1 MQIVQLG
8 QWIPAVVGAASAAA
22 LVIWLE
28 GKPSTW
34 HLGAAAFLVVFSFI
48 HLFVPGPL
56 HALSI
61 ALMVAGAIGLA
72 SKSKHRFL
80 GTNLVAGDFLHATRN
95 TLNILTT
102 DYRATSLRVIAAV
115 AAGALVV
122 ATVVWQ
128 MDDTPSALWAR
139 TLFFFA
145 SAAAGWLAFLAGGS
159 RRRFRTHLLTQNRAH
174 LSFFVAS
181 FLGAGPSSIPSL
193 IGMADEPLA
202 LVANPAVAAPDRR
215 HPHIVMVMHEST
227 FDPALLD
234 LPTDARLEPF
244 FRPPGSVAGTLAVDI
259 YGGSTWQTEFSVY
272 AGLSSLCFGADA
284 PFVFQLLAGRV
295 RHSLPAF
302 LKGAGYRTSLVTS
315 DVVPSPSH
323 HRFYRSIGFERIGDP
338 AQLAPP
344 FDFVSWKRSYDDGHI
359 YDHALRAIER
369 DRRSDEPLFL
379 SLMTL
384 SNHGPHTRHR
394 QLGTGYNPVRQDFT
408 SRTGSAE
415 FGEYMA
421 RLTASADAC
430 ARFRSSLAELLNGE
444 PALLVRFGD
453 HHPSF
458 TAQLTGLPRTDRRL
472 RQTFFTVEPI
482 NMDLPA
488 GFAAPRLTDAAFL
501 STLTV
506 TAAGLPLDPV
516 FATRL
521 ALMDACADS
530 YADCR
535 SPIRNR
541 FHRTLVDEGLID
553 LS

>member
-8 QWIPAVVGAASAAA
+8 QWIPAIVGAASAAA

-28 GKPSTW
+28 GRPSTW
-34 HLGAAAFLVVFSFI
+34 HLGAAAFLIVFSFI

-61 ALMVAGAIGLA
+61 ALLVAGAIGLA
-72 SKSKHRFL
+72 SKSKQRFL

-95 TLNILTT
+95 TLNIVAT
-102 DYRATSLRVIAAV
+102 DYRATNLRLIATV
-115 AAGALVV
+115 AAGGLVV
-122 ATVVWQ
+122 ATVFRHLA
-128 MDDTPSALWAR
+128 DAPSSLWAR
-139 TLFFFA
+139 ILFFSA
-145 SAAAGWLAFLAGGS
+145 SAAAGWLAFVAGGS
-159 RRRFRTHLLTQNRAH
+159 RRRFRTQLLTQDRAH
-174 LSFFVAS
+174 LSFFAAS

-193 IGMADEPLA
+193 VGMADEPLA
-202 LVANPAVAAPDRR
+202 LVAAPAAAPGSRR
-215 HPHIVMVMHEST
+215 PHIVMVLHEST

-234 LPTDARLEPF
+234 LPTDARFDPF
-244 FRPPGSVAGTLAVDI
+244 FRPPGSAAGTLAVDI
-259 YGGSTWQTEFSVY
+259 YGGGTWQTEFSVY

-302 LKGAGYRTSLVTS
+302 LTKAGYRTNLVTS

-323 HRFYRSIGFERIGDP
+323 HRFYRSIGFERIDDP
-338 AQLAPP
+338 ALLAPP
-344 FDFVSWKRSYDDGHI
+344 FDFASWKRSYDDGPI
-359 YDHALRAIER
+359 YEHALRTIAR
-369 DRRSDEPLFL
+369 DLSSAHPLFL

-394 QLGTGYNPVRQDFT
+394 QRGTGYDLVRQEF
-408 SRTGSAE
+408 SARTGSAE

-421 RLTASADAC
+421 RLAASADAW
-430 ARFRSSLAELLNGE
+430 ARFRSSLAELLDGE

-458 TAQLTGLPRTDRRL
+458 TAQMTGLPRTDRRL
-472 RQTFFTVEPI
+472 RETFFAVEPI

-488 GFAAPRLTDAAFL
+488 GIATPRLTDAAFL

-506 TAAGLPLDPV
+506 AAAGLPLDPV
-516 FATRL
+516 FATRRT
-521 ALMDACADS
+521 LMDACSAS

-535 SPIRNR
+535 SPMRDR

>member
-1 MQIVQLG
+1 MQILQLG
-8 QWIPAVVGAASAAA
+8 QWIPASVGAASAAA

-34 HLGAAAFLVVFSFI
+34 HLGAAAFLIVFSFI

-56 HALSI
+56 HALAI
-61 ALMVAGAIGLA
+61 ALLVTGAIGLA
-72 SKSKHRFL
+72 SKSKQRFL

-95 TLNILTT
+95 TLNIVAT
-102 DYRATSLRVIAAV
+102 DYWATSLRLIAAV

-122 ATVVWQ
+122 TMVVWQ
-128 MDDTPSALWAR
+128 LADAPSALWAR
-139 TLFFFA
+139 IVFFSA
-145 SAAAGWLAFLAGGS
+145 SAVAGWLAFVAGGS
-159 RRRFRTHLLTQNRAH
+159 RRRFRAQLLTQDRAH
-174 LSFFVAS
+174 LSFFIAS

-193 IGMADEPLA
+193 VGMADQPLA
-202 LVANPAVAAPDRR
+202 LVAAPAAPDSRR
-215 HPHIVMVMHEST
+215 PHIVMVLHEST

-234 LPTDARLEPF
+234 LPTDARFDPF
-244 FRPPGSVAGTLAVDI
+244 FKPPGSAAGTLAVDI
-259 YGGSTWQTEFSVY
+259 YGGGTWQTEFSVY

-284 PFVFQLLAGRV
+284 PFVFQLLAGRI

-302 LKGAGYRTSLVTS
+302 LKTAGYRTSLVTS

-323 HRFYRSIGFERIGDP
+323 HRFYRSIGFERIDDP
-338 AQLAPP
+338 ARLVPP
-344 FDFVSWKRSYDDGHI
+344 FDFASWKRSYDDGPI
-359 YDHALRAIER
+359 YEHALREIER
-369 DRRSDEPLFL
+369 DRTSADPLFL

-394 QLGTGYNPVRQDFT
+394 HLGTGYDPVRQEF
-408 SRTGSAE
+408 SAYSGSAE

-421 RLTASADAC
+421 RLAASADAC
-430 ARFRSSLAELLNGE
+430 ERFRSSLAELLDGE

-458 TAQLTGLPRTDRRL
+458 TEQITGLPRTDRRL
-472 RQTFFTVEPI
+472 RETFFAVEPI

-488 GFAAPRLTDAAFL
+488 GFAAPRLVDAAFL
-501 STLTV
+501 STLVV

-521 ALMDACADS
+521 TLMDACADS

-535 SPIRNR
+535 SPMRDR

>member
-1 MQIVQLG
+1 MQILQLG
-8 QWIPAVVGAASAAA
+8 QWIPASVGAASAAA

-34 HLGAAAFLVVFSFI
+34 HLGAAAFLIVFSFI

-56 HALSI
+56 HALAI
-61 ALMVAGAIGLA
+61 ALLVTGAIGLA
-72 SKSKHRFL
+72 SKSKQRFL

-95 TLNILTT
+95 TLNIVAT
-102 DYRATSLRVIAAV
+102 DYRATSLRLIAAV

-122 ATVVWQ
+122 ATVVWHLA
-128 MDDTPSALWAR
+128 DAPSALWAR
-139 TLFFFA
+139 IVFFSA
-145 SAAAGWLAFLAGGS
+145 SAVAGWLAFVAGGN
-159 RRRFRTHLLTQNRAH
+159 RRRFRTQLLTQDRAH

-181 FLGAGPSSIPSL
+181 FLGAGPSAIPSL
-193 IGMADEPLA
+193 VGMADQPLA
-202 LVANPAVAAPDRR
+202 LVAAPAAPDSRR
-215 HPHIVMVMHEST
+215 PHIVMVLHEST

-234 LPTDARLEPF
+234 LPTDARFDPF
-244 FRPPGSVAGTLAVDI
+244 FKPPGSAAGTLAVDI
-259 YGGSTWQTEFSVY
+259 YGGGTWQTEFSVY

-284 PFVFQLLAGRV
+284 PFVFQLLAGRI

-302 LKGAGYRTSLVTS
+302 LKTAGYRTSLVTS

-323 HRFYRSIGFERIGDP
+323 HRFYRSIGFERIDDP
-338 AQLAPP
+338 ARLVPP
-344 FDFVSWKRSYDDGHI
+344 FDFASWKRSYDDGPI
-359 YDHALRAIER
+359 YEHALREIER
-369 DRRSDEPLFL
+369 DRTSAGPLFL

-394 QLGTGYNPVRQDFT
+394 QLGTGYDPVRQEF
-408 SRTGSAE
+408 SAHSGSAE

-421 RLTASADAC
+421 RLAASADAC
-430 ARFRSSLAELLNGE
+430 ERFRSSLAELLDGE

-458 TAQLTGLPRTDRRL
+458 TEQITGLPRTDRRL
-472 RQTFFTVEPI
+472 RETFFAVEPI

-488 GFAAPRLTDAAFL
+488 GFAAPRLVDAAFL
-501 STLTV
+501 STLVV

-521 ALMDACADS
+521 TLMDACADS

-535 SPIRNR
+535 SPMRDR

>member
-1 MQIVQLG
+1 MQILQLG
-8 QWIPAVVGAASAAA
+8 QWIPASVGAASAAA

-34 HLGAAAFLVVFSFI
+34 HLGAAAFLIVFSFI

-56 HALSI
+56 HALAI
-61 ALMVAGAIGLA
+61 ALLVTGAIGLA
-72 SKSKHRFL
+72 SKSKQRFL

-95 TLNILTT
+95 TLNIVAT
-102 DYRATSLRVIAAV
+102 DYWATSLRLIAAV

-122 ATVVWQ
+122 ATVVWHLA
-128 MDDTPSALWAR
+128 DAPSALWAR
-139 TLFFFA
+139 IVFFSA
-145 SAAAGWLAFLAGGS
+145 SAVAGWLAFVAGGS
-159 RRRFRTHLLTQNRAH
+159 RRRFRAQLLTQDRAH
-174 LSFFVAS
+174 LSFFIAS

-193 IGMADEPLA
+193 VGMADQPLA
-202 LVANPAVAAPDRR
+202 LVAAPAAPDSRR
-215 HPHIVMVMHEST
+215 PHIVMVLHEST

-234 LPTDARLEPF
+234 LPTDARFDPF
-244 FRPPGSVAGTLAVDI
+244 FKPPRSAAGTLAVDI
-259 YGGSTWQTEFSVY
+259 YGGGTWQTEFSVY

-284 PFVFQLLAGRV
+284 PFVFQLLAGRI

-302 LKGAGYRTSLVTS
+302 LKTAGYRTSLVTS

-323 HRFYRSIGFERIGDP
+323 HRFYRSIGFERIDDP
-338 AQLAPP
+338 ARLVPP
-344 FDFVSWKRSYDDGHI
+344 FDFASWKRSYDDGPI
-359 YDHALRAIER
+359 YEHALREIER
-369 DRRSDEPLFL
+369 DRTSADPLFL

-394 QLGTGYNPVRQDFT
+394 HLGTGYDPVRQEF
-408 SRTGSAE
+408 SAYSGSAE

-421 RLTASADAC
+421 RLAASADAC
-430 ARFRSSLAELLNGE
+430 ERFRSSLAELLDGE

-458 TAQLTGLPRTDRRL
+458 TEQITGLPRTDRRL
-472 RQTFFTVEPI
+472 RETFFAVEPI

-488 GFAAPRLTDAAFL
+488 GFAAPRLVDAAFL
-501 STLTV
+501 STLVV

-521 ALMDACADS
+521 TLMDACADS

-535 SPIRNR
+535 SPMRDR